1 MLNRVP
7 ASLATSDG
15 VTGML
20 ADYSKDEM
28 LSQKR
33 MTDAGL
39 SRQSHAI
46 GAQSIFNRNGKQ
58 SHVASQRS
66 IQSNTVI
73 DGGVKDDSEML
84 KTQINDQVASL
95 DDQS

>member
-20 ADYSKDEM
+20 ADYSKDEI

-46 GAQSIFNRNGKQ
+46 GAQSIFNRNGK
-58 SHVASQRS
+58 
-66 IQSNTVI
+66 
-73 DGGVKDDSEML
+73 
-84 KTQINDQVASL
+84 
-95 DDQS
+95 